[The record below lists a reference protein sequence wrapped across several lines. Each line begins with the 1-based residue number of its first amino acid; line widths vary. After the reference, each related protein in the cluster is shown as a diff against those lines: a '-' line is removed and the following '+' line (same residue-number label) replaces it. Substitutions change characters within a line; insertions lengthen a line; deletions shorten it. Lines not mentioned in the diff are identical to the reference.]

1 MALDAGGG
9 ACQGGAAGATVLMGS
24 NVTKWKM
31 SALAI
36 GYVGMRAW

>member
-24 NVTKWKM
+24 NVAKEKV
-31 SALAI
+31 SALASR
-36 GYVGMRAW
+36 YMRMRAW